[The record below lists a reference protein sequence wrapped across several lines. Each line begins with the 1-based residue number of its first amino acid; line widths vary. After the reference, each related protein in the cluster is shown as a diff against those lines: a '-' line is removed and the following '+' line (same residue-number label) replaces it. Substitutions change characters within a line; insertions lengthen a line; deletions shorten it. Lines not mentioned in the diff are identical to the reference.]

1 MYLMDTEDTV
11 NFLPLIKYT
20 SCHSVEQ
27 RLWRQFWLSGLTWE
41 EGDEAELPVF
51 SGQNPQMLLISA
63 TAHRTAIKTKKD
75 VSEMPGMPDR
85 TVKPYRGGAF
95 V

>member
-1 MYLMDTEDTV
+1 MDTEDTV

-27 RLWRQFWLSGLTWE
+27 WLWRQFWLSGLMWE

-51 SGQNPQMLLISA
+51 SGRDAQMLLISD
-63 TAHRTAIKTKKD
+63 THTHRTVTKTRRD
-75 VSEMPGMPDR
+75 VSEPSMPDR
-85 TVKPYRGGAF
+85 TGKPPVGCLT
-95 V
+95 VI